1 MPLAKKEL
9 FDLHIRE
16 HNPKYHANTRVE
28 LQRQIEEWTNDGK
41 WKSIFWLNGIASTRK
56 STIAQKMAQLF
67 TKEKQL
73 STSILLKKGKSNHD
87 TASSFVTTIITD
99 LAAYVSELIPDII
112 KAIHTDLAISKKT

>member
-1 MPLAKKEL
+1 
-9 FDLHIRE
+9 
-16 HNPKYHANTRVE
+16 
-28 LQRQIEEWTNDGK
+28 
-41 WKSIFWLNGIASTRK
+41 
-56 STIAQKMAQLF
+56 MAQLF